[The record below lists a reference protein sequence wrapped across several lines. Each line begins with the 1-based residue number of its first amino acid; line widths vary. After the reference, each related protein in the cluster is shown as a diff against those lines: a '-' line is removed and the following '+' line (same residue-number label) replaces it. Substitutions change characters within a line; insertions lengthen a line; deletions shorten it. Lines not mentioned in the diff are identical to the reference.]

1 MNEWELTDEAELQ
14 SAYDSGWDYE
24 NALWL
29 SGGGPSINGD
39 VESGREHVAGQRAI
53 ATAAQKKLVEW
64 LNERCM
70 EHLHDASI
78 ARTER
83 SDCAE
88 CWAMIEAA
96 LGVKDED

>member
-1 MNEWELTDEAELQ
+1 MNEWELSDEELNT
-14 SAYDSGWDYE
+14 AVTSGAAQYKHERDT
-24 NALWL
+24 
-29 SGGGPSINGD
+29 
-39 VESGREHVAGQRAI
+39 AI
-53 ATAAQKKLVEW
+53 AWGDEEYYEHCAIARAAQKKLVEW

-78 ARTER
+78 ARVER